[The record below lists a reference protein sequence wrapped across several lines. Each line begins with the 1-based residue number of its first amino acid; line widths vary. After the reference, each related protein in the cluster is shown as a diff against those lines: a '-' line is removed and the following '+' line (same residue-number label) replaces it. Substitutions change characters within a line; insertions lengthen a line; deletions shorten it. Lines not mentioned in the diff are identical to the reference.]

1 MDMEP
6 TIKLDQFLKREGF
19 SFSGGDAK
27 QMIQSG
33 IVLVNGEV
41 ETRRGRQ
48 LKRGDSVSVEDVTK
62 FVDDLRD

>member
-1 MDMEP
+1 MEP

-62 FVDDLRD
+62 FVDDLRG

>member
-1 MDMEP
+1 MEP

>member
-1 MDMEP
+1 MEP

-27 QMIQSG
+27 QMIQAG

-48 LKRGDSVSVEDVTK
+48 LKSGDSVSVEDVTK
-62 FVDDLRD
+62 IVDNLRG

>member
-33 IVLVNGEV
+33 MVLVNGEV

>member
-1 MDMEP
+1 MEP

-19 SFSGGDAK
+19 AFSGGDAK
-27 QMIQSG
+27 QMIQAG

-48 LKRGDSVSVEDVTK
+48 LKSGDSVSVENVTK
-62 FVDDLRD
+62 MVDDLRD

>member
-62 FVDDLRD
+62 FVDDLRG

>member
-1 MDMEP
+1 MEP

-33 IVLVNGEV
+33 MVLVNGEV

>member
-19 SFSGGDAK
+19 AFSGGDAK

-33 IVLVNGEV
+33 VVLVNGEV